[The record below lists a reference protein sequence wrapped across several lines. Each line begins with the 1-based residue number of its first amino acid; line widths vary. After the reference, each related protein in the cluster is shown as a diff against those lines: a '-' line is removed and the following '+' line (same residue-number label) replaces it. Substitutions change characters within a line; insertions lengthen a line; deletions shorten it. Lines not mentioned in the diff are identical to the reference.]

1 MGAGLKR
8 VLIANRGEIAVRI
21 ARACRELGIEAVA
34 AYEPAERGA
43 LHVDVADTAVEVAG
57 YLDAKALVAAATA
70 AGADAV
76 HPGYGF
82 LAESP
87 EFAEAVAKAGLVFV
101 GPPPAALRSAGD
113 KIEARRLAEAAG
125 IPVTPG
131 YAGVDLSD
139 ETLEQEA
146 LRLGFP
152 LMVKAAAGGGGRGM
166 RTVLAAPALPDAIAA
181 ARREAAAAFGDG
193 RVYLERL
200 VGGARHVEVQVL
212 ADAHGAVV
220 HLGERDCSLQR
231 RHQKIVEEAPSPAA
245 DPGLRATL
253 GRAAVALARAAGYVG
268 AGTVEFLLGP
278 DGAWHFLEL
287 NARLQVEHAVT
298 EAVTGIDLVR
308 AQLAVAAGEPLELEQ
323 EDVDWNGHAIECRVY
338 AEDPANGFL
347 PAAGRLLELDL
358 PRWPGVRIDTGVRAG
373 DEVGVRYDPMLAKV
387 IAHAEDRDACI
398 DRMAAALAETAILG
412 VATNLGFLRWALQ
425 RPAFRA
431 GEAGTDFVEREWSPD
446 QVPELPED
454 VRRAAV
460 ARQHDDGSPWY
471 ELGPPQLEV
480 RAAGGFVLHEGWQFA
495 VGGDDEPPSA
505 SALGPG
511 GSLAAPMPGT
521 VLRVDVHE
529 GEHVDDG
536 QTLVLLEAM
545 KMELAVT
552 APGAGVVTGVLVAA
566 GDLVSRGQALV
577 ELDGDG

>member
-1 MGAGLKR
+1 MGSGLER

-21 ARACRELGIEAVA
+21 ARACRELGIASVA
-34 AYEPAERGA
+34 AFERPDRCS
-43 LHVDVADTAVEVAG
+43 LHVQAADEAVEVAS
-57 YLDAKALVAAATA
+57 YLDAEALVGAASA
-70 AGADAV
+70 AGAAAV

-87 EFAEAVAKAGLVFV
+87 EFAEAVAAAKLVFI
-101 GPPPAALRSAGD
+101 GPPPSALRAAGD
-113 KIEARRLAEAAG
+113 KIEARRLAEAVG

-131 YAGVDLSD
+131 YAGVDLED
-139 ETLEQEA
+139 ETLESEA
-146 LRLGFP
+146 IRLGFP

-166 RTVLAAPALPDAIAA
+166 RTVLAAPALADAVAA

-200 VGGARHVEVQVL
+200 MDGARHVEVQVL
-212 ADAHGAVV
+212 ADAHGTVL

-231 RHQKIVEEAPSPAA
+231 RHQKIVEESPSPAV
-245 DPGLRATL
+245 DPELRAAL
-253 GRAAVALARAAGYVG
+253 GDAAVSFARAAGYVG
-268 AGTVEFLLGP
+268 AGTAEFLLAA
-278 DGAWHFLEL
+278 DSSWYFLEL
-287 NARLQVEHAVT
+287 NARLQVEHPVT

-308 AQLAVAAGEPLELEQ
+308 AQLEIAAGEPLELEQ
-323 EDVDWNGHAIECRVY
+323 EDVSCTGRALECRLY

-347 PAAGRLLELDL
+347 PASGRIVELDL
-358 PRWPGVRIDTGVRAG
+358 PRWPGVRVDTGVRAG
-373 DEVGVRYDPMLAKV
+373 DEVGTRYDPMLAKL

-398 DRMAAALAETAILG
+398 DRMRAVLADAAVLG
-412 VATNLGFLRWALQ
+412 VATNLGFLRWALD

-431 GEAGTDFVEREWSPD
+431 GEAGTDFVEREWSPGL
-446 QVPELPED
+446 VPELPED
-454 VRRAAV
+454 VRLAAL
-460 ARQHDDGSPWY
+460 AHMHASSDPWFAF
-471 ELGPPQLEV
+471 GPPRPPV

-495 VGGDDEPPSA
+495 VGAADEPPSA
-505 SALGPG
+505 GALGPG

-529 GEHVDDG
+529 GEHVDEG

-552 APGAGVVTGVLVAA
+552 APAIGVVSAVLVEA
-566 GDLVSRGQALV
+566 GQLVSRGQALV
-577 ELDGDG
+577 ELDGQA

>member
-1 MGAGLKR
+1 MGAGLQR

-43 LHVDVADTAVEVAG
+43 LHVEVADAAVEVAG
-57 YLDAKALVAAATA
+57 YLDAGALVAAATA

-87 EFAEAVAKAGLVFV
+87 EFAEAVARARLVFV
-101 GPPPAALRSAGD
+101 GPPPAALRAAGD

-131 YAGVDLSD
+131 YAGVDLAD

-146 LRLGFP
+146 LLLGFP

-200 VGGARHVEVQVL
+200 VAEARHVEVQVL
-212 ADAHGAVV
+212 ADAYGAVV

-231 RHQKIVEEAPSPAA
+231 RHQKIVEEAPSPAV
-245 DPGLRATL
+245 DPGLRAAL

-298 EAVTGIDLVR
+298 EAVTGVDLVR

-323 EDVDWNGHAIECRVY
+323 DDVDWNGHAIECRLY

-398 DRMAAALAETAILG
+398 DRMAAVLADTAVLG

-446 QVPELPED
+446 QVPGLPEG

-460 ARQHDDGSPWY
+460 ARLHADGSPWF
-471 ELGPPQLEV
+471 ELGPPQLDV

-511 GSLAAPMPGT
+511 GSLAAPMPGA
-521 VLRVDVHE
+521 VVRVDVHE
-529 GEHVDDG
+529 GEHVAEG

-566 GDLVSRGQALV
+566 GELVSRGQALV

>member
-21 ARACRELGIEAVA
+21 VRACRELGIEAVA

-43 LHVDVADTAVEVAG
+43 LHVEVADGAVEVAG
-57 YLDAKALVAAATA
+57 YLDAEALVAAATA

-101 GPPPAALRSAGD
+101 GPPPSALRAAGD

-200 VGGARHVEVQVL
+200 VGDARHVEVQVL

-245 DPGLRATL
+245 DPGLRAAL

-323 EDVDWNGHAIECRVY
+323 EDVDWNGHAIECRLY

-398 DRMAAALAETAILG
+398 DRMAAVLRRDRGTGRRHQPRDSCAGRCGSRRFGRARRGPTSSSGSGAPTRCRSCRRTSAARPSRSCTPTAAPG
-412 VATNLGFLRWALQ
+412 SSSARRSSRCA
-425 RPAFRA
+425 RPAASSCTRA
-431 GEAGTDFVEREWSPD
+431 GSSRSAAMTSRP
-446 QVPELPED
+446 
-454 VRRAAV
+454 RRA
-460 ARQHDDGSPWY
+460 RSG
-471 ELGPPQLEV
+471 
-480 RAAGGFVLHEGWQFA
+480 RAARWPRPCPARSFA
-495 VGGDDEPPSA
+495 STSTRA
-505 SALGPG
+505 ST
-511 GSLAAPMPGT
+511 ST
-521 VLRVDVHE
+521 
-529 GEHVDDG
+529 
-536 QTLVLLEAM
+536 
-545 KMELAVT
+545 T
-552 APGAGVVTGVLVAA
+552 ARRSSC
-566 GDLVSRGQALV
+566 SRR
-577 ELDGDG
+577 